1 MTGEGM
7 GHKKVGAGEVPD
19 LIFVGASGFAVG
31 LVLVM
36 GLKMAYDDE
45 IERARGLE
53 WSNIQSYMP
62 HLEDAIISIPD
73 QRGRRNLSDRS
84 RQGFPKAG

>member
-1 MTGEGM
+1 MTGEGV

-36 GLKMAYDDE
+36 G
-45 IERARGLE
+45 
-53 WSNIQSYMP
+53 
-62 HLEDAIISIPD
+62 
-73 QRGRRNLSDRS
+73 
-84 RQGFPKAG
+84 